1 MSDGQKM
8 SKLRPFRYLPA
19 LWVAAAL
26 LSACTTANPTFKY
39 VPGFAIYQVQP
50 GITAQ
55 HMRTMDLDALALEPA
70 PILALD
76 DMLAYTW
83 ETHTIELSE
92 PARERIAGLEVPV
105 TSGLPFVVCVGDERI
120 YAGAFW
126 VSYSSMSFDGIVIDT
141 LFAQMPDGSIR
152 IQLGYPASPEFFVGE
167 DPRSDPR
174 ILQSLREAGKLRTV
188 QATP

>member
-1 MSDGQKM
+1 MSIHD
-8 SKLRPFRYLPA
+8 LPA

-26 LSACTTANPTFKY
+26 LTACATVNPAPEH
-39 VPGFAIYQVQP
+39 VPGFAIYLVQP

-55 HMRTMDLDALALEPA
+55 QMRTMDLDALELESA
-70 PILALD
+70 PILALND
-76 DMLAYTW
+76 ILAYTW

-105 TSGLPFVVCVGDERI
+105 TSGLPFVACVGDERI

-126 VSYSSMSFDGIVIDT
+126 VSYSSMSFDGVVIDT
-141 LFAQMPDGSIR
+141 LFAQMEDGSIR
-152 IQLGYPASPEFFVGE
+152 IQLGYPASPEFFVGA

-174 ILQSLREAGKLRTV
+174 ILQSLREAGKLSIAQTN
-188 QATP
+188 P

>member
-1 MSDGQKM
+1 MG
-8 SKLRPFRYLPA
+8 KLRPFRYLPA

-26 LSACTTANPTFKY
+26 LSACATANPTFKY
-39 VPGFAIYQVQP
+39 VPGFAIYLVQP

-55 HMRTMDLDALALEPA
+55 QMRTMDLDAFELEPA

-83 ETHTIELSE
+83 ETHAIELSE
-92 PARERIAGLEVPV
+92 PARERIARLEVPV
-105 TSGLPFVVCVGDERI
+105 TAGLPFVVCVGDERI

-141 LFAQMPDGSIR
+141 VFAQMPDGSIR
-152 IQLGYPASPEFFVGE
+152 IQLGYPASPEFFVGA

-174 ILQSLREAGKLRTV
+174 ILQSLRQAGKLSTA
-188 QATP
+188 QATPPTPIVK

>member
-1 MSDGQKM
+1 MG
-8 SKLRPFRYLPA
+8 KLRPFRYIPA

-26 LSACTTANPTFKY
+26 LSACTTAYPAPEH

-55 HMRTMDLDALALEPA
+55 QMQTMDLDVLELEPA

-83 ETHTIELSE
+83 ETHAIELSE
-92 PARERIAGLEVPV
+92 PARERIARLEVPV
-105 TSGLPFVVCVGDERI
+105 TAGLPFVVCVGDERI

-126 VSYSSMSFDGIVIDT
+126 VSYSSMSFDGIVIDS
-141 LFAQMPDGSIR
+141 LFTQMPDGSIR
-152 IQLGYPASPEFFVGE
+152 IQLGYPASPEFFVGA

-174 ILQSLREAGKLRTV
+174 ILQSLREAGKLSAA